1 MYSPPPPLIEN
12 TNLVSCR
19 ASPDKLVSSSLITR
33 ITLHNPL
40 PRWAHAYI
48 LPFIPFYPLFG
59 TIYFFKY
66 DEYIGSE
73 EWTFVYF
80 GSLITLNALCWLC
93 VHWSVTLEALFTA
106 TKVFTQDIKVLIC
119 RRNRLETQV

>member
-1 MYSPPPPLIEN
+1 
-12 TNLVSCR
+12 
-19 ASPDKLVSSSLITR
+19 LVSSSLITR

-48 LPFIPFYPLFG
+48 LPFIPFYPLFAI
-59 TIYFFKY
+59 IYFFKY

-80 GSLITLNALCWLC
+80 GSLITLNALTWLC
-93 VHWSVTLEALFTA
+93 VHWSVSLEALFTA
-106 TKVFTQDIKVLIC
+106 TKAKSVREASLVKVEPGPNQGKAEMC
-119 RRNRLETQV
+119 KLEHVTVLFSPTARY